1 MTKRSVVPLLLF
13 CLSAFSC
20 LAASQEASPQG
31 LPVGPNVMASQII
44 TKVPPIYPPLARQAR
59 IQGTV
64 VLRVRINKTGD
75 VENLQLVSGHP
86 MLAPA
91 AIEAVK
97 QWKYK
102 PYLLNG
108 DAVEVATTVTV
119 NFTLSGKSPAEGAVS
134 DAPGAVTSSNPENA
148 PPPAVPQRI
157 RVSQGVMQGL
167 LVSKVQPEY
176 PPDAKDQR
184 VQGAVVLKVSIDK
197 EGNVANVQLVNGHP
211 LLAPAAIEAVKQW
224 KYKPFLLDGVPLEVE
239 TQVTVN
245 FTLEE

>member
-119 NFTLSGKSPAEGAVS
+119 NFTAFSGKSPAEGAVS

-167 LVSKVQPEY
+167 LVSAKCSQNI

-197 EGNVANVQLVNGHP
+197 EGNVANVQLVNGIRCWP
-211 LLAPAAIEAVKQW
+211 RLRSRRSSNGSTNLSCSTASRLRS
-224 KYKPFLLDGVPLEVE
+224 KPRSR
-239 TQVTVN
+239 
-245 FTLEE
+245 